1 MKIPASVVAP
11 KRIAHGSLNTRK
23 SQTPHPYKPK
33 GSSPTPPTHNGSCP
47 DDILGPC
54 YTTNQIPPMD
64 SLRHPPGSYP
74 FATISSLTFDGSFHV
89 INGSAFGTPGTSGA
103 LENYLN
109 SNGSAVIS
117 ATDFANNL
125 ARSNKKCSDIFK
137 K

>member
-1 MKIPASVVAP
+1 MG
-11 KRIAHGSLNTRK
+11 IAWV
-23 SQTPHPYKPK
+23 
-33 GSSPTPPTHNGSCP
+33 NG
-47 DDILGPC
+47 L
-54 YTTNQIPPMD
+54 
-64 SLRHPPGSYP
+64 LPGSFAFEASNPVTFDAGSYA

-117 ATDFANNL
+117 AADFANNL